1 MSDNSELLDS
11 VFFHNY
17 KKRIAAAADSKD
29 GQTFLSHYTDA
40 RNLFQILEDKSV
52 VLRNARTLG
61 DYSEID
67 HGFRLIEK
75 GIDGAAGKRLSEVI
89 TSIWPSH
96 SLRSIWGLF
105 AKIHMP
111 IIRDET
117 YIFSMCE
124 HHVSE
129 RVRDFGRLSMW
140 RYYGGASSPV
150 ALVINSFK
158 TAFVPSDAAG
168 MYTFPVEY
176 VIPEE
181 DGISGLANWILLEF
195 DAIAQALVDS
205 RSQLLGIHENV
216 AVGYMMR
223 VFHLMGLRTK
233 HIAFEEER
241 EWRVVCTPYFSGSL
255 PPTIP
260 EVTTYFGSPQKVVR
274 LRLEEHSQDG
284 GTPLDLSL
292 GNILHRVLIGP
303 VQDADLIRHS
313 IIVKLEQAGVPNPA
327 SIVEMTN
334 IPVRVSKGRP

>member
-1 MSDNSELLDS
+1 MSDDNELLDG

-17 KKRIAAAADSKD
+17 RKRIADAVDSKN

-75 GIDGAAGKRLSEVI
+75 GIDGAAGKRLSGVI
-89 TSIWPSH
+89 ASVWPNL
-96 SLRSIWGLF
+96 SLPGIWGLF
-105 AKIHMP
+105 AKNHMP
-111 IIRDET
+111 VIRDET

-124 HHVSE
+124 HPVSE

-140 RYYGGASSPV
+140 RYYGGAASPV

-181 DGISGLANWILLEF
+181 DGLCGLANWILLEF
-195 DAIAQALVDS
+195 DAIAQALADNRS
-205 RSQLLGIHENV
+205 RLLGVPENV
-216 AVGYMMR
+216 AMGYMMR

-233 HIAFEEER
+233 HVAFEEER
-241 EWRVVCTPYFSGSL
+241 EWRVICTPYFSGPL
-255 PPTIP
+255 PPTTP
-260 EVTTYFGSPQKVVR
+260 EVTSYFGSPQKIVR
-274 LRLEEHSQDG
+274 LRLGKYSQDG

-334 IPVRVSKGRP
+334 IPVRASKGRP